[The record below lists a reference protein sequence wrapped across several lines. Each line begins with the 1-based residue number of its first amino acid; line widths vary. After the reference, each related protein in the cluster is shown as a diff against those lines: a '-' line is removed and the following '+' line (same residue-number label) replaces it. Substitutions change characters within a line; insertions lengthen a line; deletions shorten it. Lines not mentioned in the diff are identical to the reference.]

1 MVVTEEIVKC
11 WMCSDRPITHCLIT
25 GTLPKGYGQ
34 HPLCERCAT
43 KLMSHT
49 PMAMTQMKSSNS
61 SIFVSMNVIRI
72 SRMNYAEMYLKECVL
87 ILSIV

>member
-34 HPLCERCAT
+34 HPHVSDALL

-49 PMAMTQMKSSNS
+49 PIFGIKMKSSNS
-61 SIFVSMNVIRI
+61 SSFVSMNTIRI
-72 SRMNYAEMYLKECVL
+72 SRM
-87 ILSIV
+87 S

>member
-25 GTLPKGYGQ
+25 STLREGYDQ
-34 HPLCERCAT
+34 HPLCEQCAT
-43 KLMSHT
+43 KIDESY
-49 PMAMTQMKSSNS
+49 PYGW
-61 SIFVSMNVIRI
+61 
-72 SRMNYAEMYLKECVL
+72 MNYAEMYFKECVF

>member
-34 HPLCERCAT
+34 HPLYERCASE
-43 KLMSHT
+43 LMSPT
-49 PMAMTQMKSSNS
+49 PIFGIKMKSSNS
-61 SIFVSMNVIRI
+61 LIFVSINVIRFQG
-72 SRMNYAEMYLKECVL
+72 
-87 ILSIV
+87 

>member
-1 MVVTEEIVKC
+1 MVVTEEIMKC

-25 GTLPKGYGQ
+25 GTKVTTNTPYVSNALLELMSPTLIFGIK
-34 HPLCERCAT
+34 T
-43 KLMSHT
+43 KL
-49 PMAMTQMKSSNS
+49 SNS

-72 SRMNYAEMYLKECVL
+72 SRMNQVEIYLKECVL